1 MKKVFLSV
9 ALVAAMGLVV
19 SSCDDGKAKCWE
31 IGHKVPFIGYVAVD
45 AFYGTAEE
53 ADAYIKKE
61 WEGVYSKKKTNKSE
75 EDCRGWVFEIE

>member
-9 ALVAAMGLVV
+9 AIVAAMGLAM
-19 SSCDDGKAKCWE
+19 SSCGDSGPKCWE

-53 ADAYIKKE
+53 ADAYIQSE
-61 WEGVYSKKKTNKSE
+61 WMGVYDKKKTKKSE
-75 EDCRGWVFEIE
+75 ADCNSWIFPVE